1 MPQSFYFPTQGGM
14 EYGRYSRGANP
25 MDTSPRI
32 PRSRATSTVL
42 PLNGITGPTER
53 ELLQRLAITKSP
65 DRHDILKTTLSKMT
79 GARLITWIMTLH
91 YSFPVPDARVLGWL
105 FGEASPVP
113 GS

>member
-32 PRSRATSTVL
+32 PRPRATSTVL

-65 DRHDILKTTLSKMT
+65 DRHDIPKNHALQNDRGSADHLDYDTS
-79 GARLITWIMTLH
+79 
-91 YSFPVPDARVLGWL
+91 L
-105 FGEASPVP
+105 FFS
-113 GS
+113 SS